1 MRTKISKLS
10 ELSDIS
16 VEKDKLDTGVLNFVS
31 LFKVGNL
38 LKSFSALKRTG
49 LSAACGHHKF
59 LFIDDSPVQVLIE

>member
-16 VEKDKLDTGVLNFVS
+16 VEKDKLVTGVLNFVS

-38 LKSFSALKRTG
+38 LKSFSALKEQGYPLLVVIT
-49 LSAACGHHKF
+49 
-59 LFIDDSPVQVLIE
+59 